1 VSEGFASVP
10 GGQVWYRSIGAGGTP
25 LLCLHGGPGFPHD
38 YIETLADLADE
49 RPVIFFDQLGCGRS
63 ERPSGENLWR
73 KERFVEEVA
82 AVREELGL
90 ARLHV
95 LGQSWGGLLALEY
108 GLTEPSGLDSL
119 TFASPV
125 ISVPR
130 WVEDAHRLL
139 DAMPP
144 EIQDVIKRHEASGFT
159 DCLEYAAA
167 SLAYWKRHVCRL
179 DPWPDSIER
188 AFAGFGADVYHAMWG
203 PSEFTCT
210 GNLNGY
216 DASDRLGELALPVLW
231 TCGRHDEAAPESI
244 ETFQE
249 AVPGSRLVVFEESSH
264 TAHLEERDRYMEVL
278 RVFLREVDDG
288 SRAPVAA

>member
-1 VSEGFASVP
+1 MSEGFASVP
-10 GGQVWYRSIGAGGTP
+10 GGRVWYRTNGEGGTT

-49 RPVIFFDQLGCGRS
+49 RAVVFFDQLGCGRS
-63 ERPSGENLWR
+63 ERPSDEELWR

-90 ARLHV
+90 ERVHV

-108 GLTEPSGLDSL
+108 ALTRPEGLVSL

-130 WVEDAHRLL
+130 WIDDAHRLL
-139 DAMPP
+139 DAMPADV
-144 EIQDVIKRHEASGFT
+144 QDVIKRHEDSGFT

-179 DPWPDSIER
+179 DPWPESLER
-188 AFAGFGADVYHAMWG
+188 AFSGFGVDVYHAMWG

-216 DASDRLGELALPVLW
+216 DPSGRLTELDVPVLW
-231 TCGRHDEAAPESI
+231 TCGRHDEATPESI
-244 ETFQE
+244 AAFQQ
-249 AVPGSRLVVFEESSH
+249 AVRGSQLVVFEESSH
-264 TAHLEERDRYMEVL
+264 TAHLEEREGYMDVL
-278 RVFLREVDDG
+278 RAFLREVDATA
-288 SRAPVAA
+288 SS